1 MTSFLGLRQAIEL
14 TWPWHLGPVS
24 VAHVLGAGLALAMAW
39 RAFATPRPR
48 AETAVAMA
56 WYAVLAL
63 GLARADDPGGGLR
76 QLAVLGVPPL
86 AWLAASSDPGAARR
100 HVGTFL
106 AVAAIP
112 VAVALGTWAFGTPE
126 IEHGV
131 ARNLGPY
138 ANVHNHAY
146 NAALTVVLAGTLA
159 VRPGRW
165 RAPLALLAV
174 AALAALWSTH
184 VRSAVAFV
192 GLFAL
197 AWAPK
202 RVLPLALVGAAALV
216 AMDVDRWRE
225 FGAALFGI
233 APAGGWEALGTHRVA
248 IWRDSGL
255 AFADR
260 STVEQILG
268 LGLGDHL
275 GFWKPID
282 PHSEPLR
289 LLYELGLPG
298 VVLWHLAALHGTW
311 LAHRLAAD
319 DDPDRAELGRLAR
332 ALGIAAIAIDLV
344 TNAFVARPTPAIAL
358 WALLGAAARVRGRM
372 PR

>member
-1 MTSFLGLRQAIEL
+1 MTSFLGLRQATEL

-24 VAHVLGAGLALAMAW
+24 VAHVLGGGLAVAMAW
-39 RAFATPRPR
+39 RAFVTPRPR
-48 AETAVAMA
+48 VETAVAGV

-63 GLARADDPGGGLR
+63 GLLRADDPGGGLR
-76 QLAVLGVPPL
+76 QFAVLGVPPL
-86 AWLAASSDPGAARR
+86 AYLAATPDPAAARR
-100 HVGTFL
+100 LVGAFL
-106 AVAAIP
+106 AVAALP
-112 VAVALGTWAFGTPE
+112 VTVALGTWFFGTPE
-126 IEHGV
+126 VEHGV

-146 NAALTVVLAGTLA
+146 NAAITAILAGA
-159 VRPGRW
+159 FAARPGPW
-165 RAPLALLAV
+165 RAPLALLAL
-174 AALAALWSTH
+174 ASLAALWSTH

-197 AWAPK
+197 AWAP
-202 RVLPLALVGAAALV
+202 RRTLPLAVVGAAAWV
-216 AMDVDRWRE
+216 AMDLDRWRE
-225 FGAALFGI
+225 FGAALVGI
-233 APAGGWEALGTHRVA
+233 APAAGWEALGTHRVA

-260 STVEQILG
+260 STMEQLLG

-298 VVLWHLAALHGTW
+298 LVLWHLAALRGTW
-311 LAHRLAAD
+311 LAHQLTRDAD
-319 DDPDRAELGRLAR
+319 PCRAELGRLAR
-332 ALGIAAIAIDLV
+332 ALGVSAIAIDLV

-358 WALLGAAARVRGRM
+358 WALLGAAARVRDRA